1 MYFYTTSLSLDV
13 CLVTQCKQNVSQRW
27 RCPNSSNFLRLI
39 NSNSDAVAMLYDGNL
54 TSPTLFVTV
63 LYLMLIILLIT
74 NYELDSLLNE
84 QFIINERS
92 IPSVQSMNG
101 LFTQTSSIIPSGYI
115 YLSDQVFNHGPH
127 ETGQAGFY
135 RFTIAIFS

>member
-1 MYFYTTSLSLDV
+1 
-13 CLVTQCKQNVSQRW
+13 
-27 RCPNSSNFLRLI
+27 
-39 NSNSDAVAMLYDGNL
+39 MLYDGNL

-63 LYLMLIILLIT
+63 VLYLMLIILLIM

-84 QFIINERS
+84 QFIINERF

-101 LFTQTSSIIPSGYI
+101 SFTQMSSILPSGYI
-115 YLSDQVFNHGPH
+115 YLSDQVSNHGPH

-135 RFTIAIFS
+135 HKS